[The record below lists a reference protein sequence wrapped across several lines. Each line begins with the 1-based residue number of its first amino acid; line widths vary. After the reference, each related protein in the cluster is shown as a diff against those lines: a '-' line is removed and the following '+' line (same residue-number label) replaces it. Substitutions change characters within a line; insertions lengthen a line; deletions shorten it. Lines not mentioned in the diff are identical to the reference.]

1 MNKILSCLAVFAFVS
16 LSISAQLKDSAAI
29 AFYSDNFPQE
39 KVHVHT
45 DKEAYLPGETVWF
58 KAYIMADELPSSFS
72 TNFYTDLLDAK
83 GKLVEHKTMPVLA
96 ATADNYFTLPDSS
109 AGNSYTIRAYTS
121 WMLNFD
127 TAFIYHKSI
136 SIINPDA
143 AAGTEK
149 PEVSLRFFA
158 ESGNFVAG
166 LYNYITFK
174 ATQSNGLPYNI
185 AAVIKNSKNEVIDSI
200 AAVHDGMGSV
210 NFIPEANETYVA
222 EWKDNKGEFRR
233 TPLPAVQPQGVLLH
247 AQQVKNDLY
256 YLVNATTAAENL
268 QQLTVVATMFQKI
281 VYQAKIKTGQAAV
294 NQKINTKTFPD
305 GVLQLTVYDKDNQPL
320 AERVLFINH
329 DAYSFEAQV
338 NIDKK
343 ELGKRGNNKI
353 SIAVSDTLSSNL
365 SVAVYDADLEQPSSG
380 KNIYTDLLLQGDI
393 RGDIYNANWYFN
405 DTAANTDQYLD
416 LVMQTNGW
424 RRYNWETVI
433 TGQTPT
439 VAYPRD
445 SYLNIFGKATDLK
458 QQGVANQMINLI
470 VQTKDSAK
478 QWYLPVT
485 TKDGSFTQ
493 GGLIF
498 YDTATVL
505 YKLNDSK
512 EKSIALGLAKDY
524 NGLVAMK
531 AVNQLPAYLQLQ
543 AAAKENTAANTYTK
557 TFITELNHKNPGF
570 EQKAKVLNE
579 VVVKSNAGWHNWK
592 NDPLLKMDDKYTSM
606 FRGIGASIVAIDVM
620 HDEMAASKFDIYNY
634 LIGKVP
640 GVSITYT
647 GTRKTIIGPCTFCTG
662 AKGPVSLFLNENP
675 IDNDM
680 LDKLNI
686 EDIAYIK
693 YYESTPWI
701 QFLPASLSIYTKK
714 SDDFKED
721 AKKMPSNLT
730 KMKIAGYSPIKEF
743 YSPDYS
749 VAKDKQ
755 ANADLRS
762 TLYWQPY
769 IITNKENPAASF
781 SFYNNDITS
790 RFKVVIEGMNEEG
803 KLIHI
808 EKIIE

>member
-1 MNKILSCLAVFAFVS
+1 MNKYLICLIAFALTT
-16 LSISAQLKDSAAI
+16 LSITAQLKDSAAI

-39 KVHVHT
+39 KVHLHT
-45 DKEAYLPGETVWF
+45 DKEAYLPGDIIWF

-72 TNFYTDLLDAK
+72 TNFYADLLDAQ
-83 GKLVEHKTMPVLA
+83 GKLIQHKTMPVLA
-96 ATADNYFTLPDSS
+96 ATADNFFTLPDSS
-109 AGNSYTIRAYTS
+109 TGNSYTIRAYTS

-127 TAFIYHKSI
+127 TTFIYHKTI

-143 AAGTEK
+143 LASAEK

-166 LYNYITFK
+166 LYNYLTFK
-174 ATQSNGLPYNI
+174 ATHSTGLPYNI

-200 AAVHDGMGSV
+200 TSVHDGMGTV
-210 NFIPEANETYVA
+210 NFIPEAGETYIA
-222 EWKDNKGEFRR
+222 EWKDNKGEYRR
-233 TPLPAVQPQGVLLH
+233 TTLPAVQPQGILLH
-247 AQQVKNDLY
+247 TQQVKNDLY
-256 YLVNATTAAENL
+256 YLVNATSSIENF
-268 QQLTVVATMFQKI
+268 QQLTVVATMFQKL
-281 VYQAKIKTGQAAV
+281 VYQAKIKTGEAAV
-294 NQKINTKTFPD
+294 NQKINTQTFPD
-305 GVLQLTVYDKDNQPL
+305 GVLQLTVYDKNNQPL
-320 AERVLFINH
+320 AERVVFINH
-329 DAYSFEAQV
+329 DDYSFKAQL
-338 NIDKK
+338 NIDQKG
-343 ELGKRGNNKI
+343 LDKRGNNKI
-353 SIAVSDTLSSNL
+353 TIAVADTLSANL
-365 SVAVYDADLEQPSSG
+365 SVAVYDANLEQASSG

-393 RGDIYNANWYFN
+393 RGEIYKADWYFN
-405 DTAANTDQYLD
+405 DTATNTHQYLD

-424 RRYNWETVI
+424 RRYNWESVI

-439 VAYPRD
+439 TAYPRD
-445 SYLNIFGKATDLK
+445 SYLNIYGKATDAQ
-458 QQGVANQMINLI
+458 QQGVANQMVNLI

-505 YKLNDSK
+505 YKLNNSK
-512 EKSIALGLAKDY
+512 EKIIALGLAKDY

-531 AVNQLPAYLQLQ
+531 AVNLLPAYLQQ
-543 AAAKENTAANTYTK
+543 PVAATENTPANTYTK

-570 EQKAKVLNE
+570 EQKAKVMNE
-579 VVVKSNAGWHNWK
+579 VVVKSKAGWNNWK
-592 NDPLLKMDDKYTSM
+592 NDPLLKMDEKYTSM
-606 FRGIGASIVAIDVM
+606 FRGIGASNVAIDVM
-620 HDEMAASKFDIYNY
+620 HDEMAASKSDIYNY
-634 LIGKVP
+634 LMGKVP
-640 GVSITYT
+640 GVSVIYQ
-647 GTRKTIIGPCTFCTG
+647 GTRKTIVGPCVFCRG

-680 LDKLNI
+680 MDNLNI
-686 EDIAYIK
+686 ENIAYIK
-693 YYESTPWI
+693 YYESTPWL
-701 QFLPASLSIYTKK
+701 QGLPASLSIYTKK

-721 AKKMPSNLT
+721 AKKLPSNLI
-730 KMKIAGYSPIKEF
+730 KMKLAGYSPVKEF

-749 VAKDKQ
+749 VAKDNQ

-781 SFYNNDITS
+781 SFYNNDITT

>member
-1 MNKILSCLAVFAFVS
+1 
-16 LSISAQLKDSAAI
+16 
-29 AFYSDNFPQE
+29 
-39 KVHVHT
+39 
-45 DKEAYLPGETVWF
+45 
-58 KAYIMADELPSSFS
+58 
-72 TNFYTDLLDAK
+72 
-83 GKLVEHKTMPVLA
+83 
-96 ATADNYFTLPDSS
+96 
-109 AGNSYTIRAYTS
+109 
-121 WMLNFD
+121 
-127 TAFIYHKSI
+127 
-136 SIINPDA
+136 
-143 AAGTEK
+143 
-149 PEVSLRFFA
+149 
-158 ESGNFVAG
+158 
-166 LYNYITFK
+166 
-174 ATQSNGLPYNI
+174 
-185 AAVIKNSKNEVIDSI
+185 
-200 AAVHDGMGSV
+200 
-210 NFIPEANETYVA
+210 
-222 EWKDNKGEFRR
+222 
-233 TPLPAVQPQGVLLH
+233 
-247 AQQVKNDLY
+247 
-256 YLVNATTAAENL
+256 
-268 QQLTVVATMFQKI
+268 MFQKV

-294 NQKINTKTFPD
+294 NQKINTKNFPD

-320 AERVLFINH
+320 AERVVFINH

-338 NIDKK
+338 NIDQKG
-343 ELGKRGNNKI
+343 LDKRGNNKI
-353 SIAVSDTLSSNL
+353 TIAVSDTLSSNL
-365 SVAVYDADLEQPSSG
+365 SVAVYDADLEQPSGG

-393 RGDIYNANWYFN
+393 RGEIYNAGWYFN

-424 RRYNWETVI
+424 RRYNWNNVI
-433 TGQTPT
+433 AGQTPT

-445 SYLNIFGKATDLK
+445 SYLNIFGKATDAK

-485 TKDGSFTQ
+485 AKDGSFTQ

-505 YKLNDSK
+505 YKLNNSK

-531 AVNQLPAYLQLQ
+531 AVSQLPAYLQT
-543 AAAKENTAANTYTK
+543 AATKEATPANTYTQ
-557 TFITELNHKNPGF
+557 TFITELRHKNPGF

-592 NDPLLKMDDKYTSM
+592 NDPLLKMDDKYTTM
-606 FRGIGASIVAIDVM
+606 FRGIGGSTVAIDVM
-620 HDEMAASKFDIYNY
+620 HDEMAAAKLDIYNY

-640 GVSITYT
+640 GVSVIYK
-647 GTRKTIIGPCTFCTG
+647 GTRKTIVGPCVFCQG
-662 AKGPVSLFLNENP
+662 GKGVISLFLNENP

-680 LDKLNI
+680 MDNLNI

-693 YYESTPWI
+693 FYESTPWL
-701 QFLPASLSIYTKK
+701 QGLPASLSIYTKK

-721 AKKMPSNLT
+721 AKKMPSNLI
-730 KMKIAGYSPIKEF
+730 KMKIAGYSPVKEF